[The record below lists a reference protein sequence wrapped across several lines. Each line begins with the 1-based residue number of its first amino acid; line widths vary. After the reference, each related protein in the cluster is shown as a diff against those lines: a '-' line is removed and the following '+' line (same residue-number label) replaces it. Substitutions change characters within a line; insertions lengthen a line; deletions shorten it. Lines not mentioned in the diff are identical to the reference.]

1 MKTKILELETQIKS
15 QISSL
20 RPDNGE
26 KGWPLLKVQSVYSN
40 TVQSLNELRSEL
52 SENNSTNAEDDS
64 FSRRHKIEL
73 DRLQYDL
80 ASAITLRKKHSEE
93 MATQELMSNH
103 RQKGGSSLNSE
114 NSSSGAV
121 EEAKAITS
129 SLRRT
134 YAMMNDTLAQADEAK
149 TVIQTDS
156 EVFTD
161 VFDQH
166 RHLGDSV
173 QKAGKVLRQ
182 IQRQDEVDWWLMC
195 FSTVFFICVVCF
207 VTIPRIPGLTT
218 MTKLSSSIIHSSA
231 SSFTSS
237 STSSNPESMKP
248 FTDLPFTEVELLSEP
263 TDPSPQVT
271 DDMEALIES
280 LQEEVEGVE
289 GVGEEDEVIVEI
301 NVEGEIVSNAKKAK
315 VEPIAERT
323 VSKEEHSIAADKS
336 TIVEETAGGAKSV
349 LVDEIE
355 VNAEGDII
363 SNP

>member
-1 MKTKILELETQIKS
+1 
-15 QISSL
+15 
-20 RPDNGE
+20 
-26 KGWPLLKVQSVYSN
+26 
-40 TVQSLNELRSEL
+40 
-52 SENNSTNAEDDS
+52 
-64 FSRRHKIEL
+64 
-73 DRLQYDL
+73 
-80 ASAITLRKKHSEE
+80 
-93 MATQELMSNH
+93 
-103 RQKGGSSLNSE
+103 
-114 NSSSGAV
+114 
-121 EEAKAITS
+121 
-129 SLRRT
+129 
-134 YAMMNDTLAQADEAK
+134 
-149 TVIQTDS
+149 
-156 EVFTD
+156 
-161 VFDQH
+161 
-166 RHLGDSV
+166 
-173 QKAGKVLRQ
+173 
-182 IQRQDEVDWWLMC
+182 
-195 FSTVFFICVVCF
+195 
-207 VTIPRIPGLTT
+207 
-218 MTKLSSSIIHSSA
+218 
-231 SSFTSS
+231 
-237 STSSNPESMKP
+237 MKP